1 MRTPR
6 RWLQIRVRESVA
18 IIRAV
23 FETADIL
30 AQRPMPPA
38 KQQPI
43 IIPGR
48 PQDFGR

>member
-6 RWLQIRVRESVA
+6 RWLQIRVREFVA

-30 AQRPMPPA
+30 SQRPMPPA
-38 KQQPI
+38 KKPPI
-43 IIPGR
+43 IVPGR
-48 PQDFGR
+48 AEDFGR